1 MKTWKSIFKSK
12 QVRKECLYSFL
23 ILMGIRLL
31 ATIPTPGTNPDYFKT
46 LIHDNSALTFI
57 DAMTGNGLSGM
68 SIMALSITPYI
79 TASIMVQLAGVI
91 YPHIH
96 EMEKGMEDERKRI
109 HIITLVLGGFV
120 ALMESSMIAISFG
133 KKGLLVSAKWYW
145 ILLVMLIWTAGSVV
159 ASLAGELIR
168 KKYDF
173 NGSSLILLFNI
184 LASYPSDALS
194 VYQTMISEKQIAY
207 KVISS
212 ILIVLFVI
220 ALFAYTVCLQA
231 AERRIPIT
239 HSQKIKGASMKST
252 LPLKAC
258 PGTVVPI
265 IFASS
270 ILTFPSMIAAFIGKE
285 NLTALKFLN
294 TSYWFQKEDFYYS
307 IGAIFYIAMI
317 IGFSFYYAE
326 IIFNPTEVAMDLK
339 KKGANVYSIR
349 PGKETAAYLHKKSN
363 EVVLIGAVGLCVIAM
378 VPAVLSGI
386 WHLSGIAFLGTSIV
400 ITVGVSL
407 EFRTQCIAKS
417 QNGKYSSMLEKG
429 GIF

>member
-1 MKTWKSIFKSK
+1 
-12 QVRKECLYSFL
+12 
-23 ILMGIRLL
+23 
-31 ATIPTPGTNPDYFKT
+31 
-46 LIHDNSALTFI
+46 
-57 DAMTGNGLSGM
+57 
-68 SIMALSITPYI
+68 
-79 TASIMVQLAGVI
+79 
-91 YPHIH
+91 
-96 EMEKGMEDERKRI
+96 
-109 HIITLVLGGFV
+109 
-120 ALMESSMIAISFG
+120 
-133 KKGLLVSAKWYW
+133 
-145 ILLVMLIWTAGSVV
+145 
-159 ASLAGELIR
+159 
-168 KKYDF
+168 
-173 NGSSLILLFNI
+173 
-184 LASYPSDALS
+184 
-194 VYQTMISEKQIAY
+194 
-207 KVISS
+207 
-212 ILIVLFVI
+212 
-220 ALFAYTVCLQA
+220 
-231 AERRIPIT
+231 
-239 HSQKIKGASMKST
+239 MKST

-294 TSYWFQKEDFYYS
+294 TSYWFQKENFYYS

>member
-57 DAMTGNGLSGM
+57 NAMTGNGLSGM

-285 NLTALKFLN
+285 NLTAWNTKEIKPLLKSLRRN
-294 TSYWFQKEDFYYS
+294 
-307 IGAIFYIAMI
+307 
-317 IGFSFYYAE
+317 AE
-326 IIFNPTEVAMDLK
+326 NSDRFCRRMKTGLK
-339 KKGANVYSIR
+339 N
-349 PGKETAAYLHKKSN
+349 
-363 EVVLIGAVGLCVIAM
+363 
-378 VPAVLSGI
+378 
-386 WHLSGIAFLGTSIV
+386 
-400 ITVGVSL
+400 
-407 EFRTQCIAKS
+407 
-417 QNGKYSSMLEKG
+417 
-429 GIF
+429 

>member
-194 VYQTMISEKQIAY
+194 VYQTMSDFEYPDCPLCYCIICVYRMPAGCRK
-207 KVISS
+207 
-212 ILIVLFVI
+212 
-220 ALFAYTVCLQA
+220 
-231 AERRIPIT
+231 T
-239 HSQKIKGASMKST
+239 HSDYA
-252 LPLKAC
+252 
-258 PGTVVPI
+258 
-265 IFASS
+265 FAENQRG
-270 ILTFPSMIAAFIGKE
+270 IYEKYLT
-285 NLTALKFLN
+285 T
-294 TSYWFQKEDFYYS
+294 
-307 IGAIFYIAMI
+307 
-317 IGFSFYYAE
+317 
-326 IIFNPTEVAMDLK
+326 
-339 KKGANVYSIR
+339 
-349 PGKETAAYLHKKSN
+349 
-363 EVVLIGAVGLCVIAM
+363 
-378 VPAVLSGI
+378 
-386 WHLSGIAFLGTSIV
+386 
-400 ITVGVSL
+400 
-407 EFRTQCIAKS
+407 
-417 QNGKYSSMLEKG
+417 
-429 GIF
+429 

>member
-1 MKTWKSIFKSK
+1 M
-12 QVRKECLYSFL
+12 

-46 LIHDNSALTFI
+46 LIHNNSALTFI

-91 YPHIH
+91 YPRIH

-120 ALMESSMIAISFG
+120 ALMESSMIAFSFG
-133 KKGLLVSAKWYW
+133 KKGLLVSAKGYW
-145 ILLVMLIWTAGSVV
+145 ILLVMLIWTAGSVA

-194 VYQTMISEKQIAY
+194 VYQTMISGKQMVH

-239 HSQKIKGASMKST
+239 HSQKIKGTSMKST

-294 TSYWFQKEDFYYS
+294 TSYWFQKDNFYYS

-317 IGFSFYYAE
+317 IGFSSYYAE

-339 KKGANVYSIR
+339 KKGANIYSIR

-386 WHLSGIAFLGTSIV
+386 
-400 ITVGVSL
+400 
-407 EFRTQCIAKS
+407 
-417 QNGKYSSMLEKG
+417 
-429 GIF
+429 

>member
-12 QVRKECLYSFL
+12 QVRKECLYYFL

-294 TSYWFQKEDFYYS
+294 TSYWFQKENFYYS

-400 ITVGVSL
+400 IAVGLSL
-407 EFRTQCIAKS
+407 IH
-417 QNGKYSSMLEKG
+417 
-429 GIF
+429 I

>member
-184 LASYPSDALS
+184 LAS
-194 VYQTMISEKQIAY
+194 
-207 KVISS
+207 
-212 ILIVLFVI
+212 
-220 ALFAYTVCLQA
+220 
-231 AERRIPIT
+231 
-239 HSQKIKGASMKST
+239 
-252 LPLKAC
+252 
-258 PGTVVPI
+258 
-265 IFASS
+265 
-270 ILTFPSMIAAFIGKE
+270 
-285 NLTALKFLN
+285 
-294 TSYWFQKEDFYYS
+294 
-307 IGAIFYIAMI
+307 
-317 IGFSFYYAE
+317 
-326 IIFNPTEVAMDLK
+326 
-339 KKGANVYSIR
+339 
-349 PGKETAAYLHKKSN
+349 
-363 EVVLIGAVGLCVIAM
+363 
-378 VPAVLSGI
+378 
-386 WHLSGIAFLGTSIV
+386 
-400 ITVGVSL
+400 
-407 EFRTQCIAKS
+407 
-417 QNGKYSSMLEKG
+417 
-429 GIF
+429 

>member
-145 ILLVMLIWTAGSVV
+145 ILFVTFGNFREAWNKP
-159 ASLAGELIR
+159 ASL
-168 KKYDF
+168 YDF
-173 NGSSLILLFNI
+173 VTKMYPYPQETPFGLCAHISNGLRCDRELF
-184 LASYPSDALS
+184 
-194 VYQTMISEKQIAY
+194 
-207 KVISS
+207 KVIQ
-212 ILIVLFVI
+212 
-220 ALFAYTVCLQA
+220 QA
-231 AERRIPIT
+231 A
-239 HSQKIKGASMKST
+239 
-252 LPLKAC
+252 L
-258 PGTVVPI
+258 
-265 IFASS
+265 
-270 ILTFPSMIAAFIGKE
+270 
-285 NLTALKFLN
+285 
-294 TSYWFQKEDFYYS
+294 
-307 IGAIFYIAMI
+307 
-317 IGFSFYYAE
+317 
-326 IIFNPTEVAMDLK
+326 
-339 KKGANVYSIR
+339 
-349 PGKETAAYLHKKSN
+349 
-363 EVVLIGAVGLCVIAM
+363 
-378 VPAVLSGI
+378 
-386 WHLSGIAFLGTSIV
+386 
-400 ITVGVSL
+400 
-407 EFRTQCIAKS
+407 
-417 QNGKYSSMLEKG
+417 
-429 GIF
+429 

>member
-1 MKTWKSIFKSK
+1 M
-12 QVRKECLYSFL
+12 
-23 ILMGIRLL
+23 
-31 ATIPTPGTNPDYFKT
+31 
-46 LIHDNSALTFI
+46 
-57 DAMTGNGLSGM
+57 
-68 SIMALSITPYI
+68 
-79 TASIMVQLAGVI
+79 
-91 YPHIH
+91 
-96 EMEKGMEDERKRI
+96 
-109 HIITLVLGGFV
+109 
-120 ALMESSMIAISFG
+120 
-133 KKGLLVSAKWYW
+133 
-145 ILLVMLIWTAGSVV
+145 
-159 ASLAGELIR
+159 
-168 KKYDF
+168 
-173 NGSSLILLFNI
+173 
-184 LASYPSDALS
+184 
-194 VYQTMISEKQIAY
+194 
-207 KVISS
+207 ISS

-294 TSYWFQKEDFYYS
+294 TSYWFQKENFYYS

-400 ITVGVSL
+400 IAVGVSL